1 MRLYRIFYAGSREV
15 DNPAYADRR
24 RRWEARGAAASRKP
38 RGHAVCNASVPRES
52 ELRLG
57 GLVVVRCLHA
67 LGFLCSRLKTAAER
81 AADSN

>member
-24 RRWEARGAAASRKP
+24 RRFWEARGAAASRKP
-38 RGHAVCNASVPRES
+38 RGHAVYNASVPRES

-57 GLVVVRCLHA
+57 GLVVIMPCAACMRWAFYVR
-67 LGFLCSRLKTAAER
+67 G
-81 AADSN
+81 